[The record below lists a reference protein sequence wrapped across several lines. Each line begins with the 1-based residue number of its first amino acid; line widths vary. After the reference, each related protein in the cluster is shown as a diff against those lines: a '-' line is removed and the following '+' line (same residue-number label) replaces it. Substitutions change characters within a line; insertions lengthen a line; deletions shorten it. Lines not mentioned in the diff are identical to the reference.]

1 MALNFPASPTNG
13 QSYTNGQNTWVYDS
27 SKNSWKNVKNLSSSA
42 RQQFVATANQTTFV
56 ISGGYIPGQLD
67 VYYNGVK
74 LSNGVDV
81 DLSSGTN
88 IVLST
93 GVPENSRIEVI
104 GLSRITGYPPPVQ
117 SSRLLYTASN
127 NQTTFTTPTYVP
139 GSSQVRLY
147 INGVR
152 QYNTDYT
159 ETSNTSIT
167 LGTGCVSGDSVM
179 IEVDG
184 YSDTIQL
191 NIATNIAISSA
202 GSGTYYPTIVSNSAG
217 NLAAQT
223 NNNFNINLST
233 GTLNVPS
240 VNTGAILSNN
250 TPVVVQAAGGAII
263 ENAYMIYNSY
273 TITSGRNATSYG
285 PITLDKNVCVTIPK
299 GSKWRIF

>member
-1 MALNFPASPTNG
+1 MALNFPSSPTPG

-27 SKNSWKNVKNLSSSA
+27 TKNAWKNVKNIFSSI
-42 RQQFVATANQTTFV
+42 REQFVSTANQTTFAV
-56 ISGGYIPGQLD
+56 SGGYTVGQLD

-74 LSNGVDV
+74 LLNGIDVDV
-81 DLSSGTN
+81 SSGTN
-88 IVLST
+88 IILAS
-93 GVPENSRIEVI
+93 GVPANSAIEVV
-104 GLSRITGYPPPVQ
+104 GVSRVTPYPPSVQ
-117 SSRLLYTASN
+117 SSRVLYTATN

-179 IEVDG
+179 IEVDC
-184 YSDTIQL
+184 YSDVLQL
-191 NIATNIAISSA
+191 NIATNIVVSSA
-202 GSGTYYPTIVSNSAG
+202 GSGKYYPTLVSNPSG
-217 NLAAQT
+217 NLPAQT
-223 NNNFNINLST
+223 YNNFNIDLST
-233 GTLNVPS
+233 GTLNVPNINAAS
-240 VNTGAILSNN
+240 ILSNN
-250 TPVVVQAAGGAII
+250 APMAVQAAGGAII

-285 PITLDKNVCVTIPK
+285 PITLDKNVYVTIPK